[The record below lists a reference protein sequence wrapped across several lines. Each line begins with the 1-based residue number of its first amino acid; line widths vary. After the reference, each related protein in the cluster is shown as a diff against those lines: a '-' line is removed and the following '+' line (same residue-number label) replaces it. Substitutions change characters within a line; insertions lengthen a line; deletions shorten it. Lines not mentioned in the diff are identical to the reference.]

1 MTHLPTS
8 QLRVRAE
15 HRLLVAHHPP
25 FDADGKAFYDWQ
37 RIDQN
42 AAALLGA
49 AVPWAPVGPLV
60 REQLA
65 GLELATAAWAQD
77 WHNVLDPARWATA
90 RDWQAKARLTVG
102 RHSRP
107 DPLKWPTTREE
118 ALAVYPPGDEFH
130 IRILGTDPSITRFL
144 GPTPANWELIP
155 FGAMEVPRFLSSLDA
170 YAFYHH
176 PRWVEAF
183 GRTVIEAMASG
194 LPVLLP
200 PHFARLFGDA
210 ARYAEAA
217 EAALVLREWLDEPLA
232 RRAQAERGLAAV
244 HARFSLELHAQRV
257 RELIGPPQARPRPR
271 RTRSRVAL
279 FFTSNGVG
287 LGHVTRAMAIARRC
301 EPGIEP
307 VFVTLSQAATLIEEA
322 GYTVEYLP
330 FHAYLGADVN
340 RWNQHL
346 AVELGEMVRFYDPR
360 VIAFDGNTPY
370 SGLIKAIQG
379 SERAWSVWVRRGF
392 WRVGSGAAA
401 LEREIA
407 FDAVI
412 EPEDLAEA
420 VDRGPTTKQRSRTVR
435 VAPIRLLDEA
445 ELLSREE
452 ARQALDLPGDGF
464 CVLIQLGAGNN
475 YDFTAV
481 QDRVLAR
488 LGSIANCS
496 VALLDSPIAHG
507 PVPEDTG
514 VRILRQF
521 PSSRYLHAFD
531 CVVSA
536 VGYNSFHELVLSG
549 TPSLFVPNEHPMM
562 DDQRARAEHAERMG
576 WGFSVRTGEI
586 YRLGEKLDRLLDLD
600 ERLAMRRAMA
610 ELPRRNG
617 ADQAARVLA
626 EMSLTAR
633 ADRAR

>member
-1 MTHLPTS
+1 
-8 QLRVRAE
+8 
-15 HRLLVAHHPP
+15 
-25 FDADGKAFYDWQ
+25 
-37 RIDQN
+37 
-42 AAALLGA
+42 
-49 AVPWAPVGPLV
+49 
-60 REQLA
+60 
-65 GLELATAAWAQD
+65 
-77 WHNVLDPARWATA
+77 
-90 RDWQAKARLTVG
+90 
-102 RHSRP
+102 
-107 DPLKWPTTREE
+107 
-118 ALAVYPPGDEFH
+118 
-130 IRILGTDPSITRFL
+130 
-144 GPTPANWELIP
+144 
-155 FGAMEVPRFLSSLDA
+155 
-170 YAFYHH
+170 
-176 PRWVEAF
+176 
-183 GRTVIEAMASG
+183 
-194 LPVLLP
+194 
-200 PHFARLFGDA
+200 
-210 ARYAEAA
+210 
-217 EAALVLREWLDEPLA
+217 
-232 RRAQAERGLAAV
+232 
-244 HARFSLELHAQRV
+244 
-257 RELIGPPQARPRPR
+257 
-271 RTRSRVAL
+271 
-279 FFTSNGVG
+279 
-287 LGHVTRAMAIARRC
+287 
-301 EPGIEP
+301 
-307 VFVTLSQAATLIEEA
+307 VTLSQAATLIEED

-445 ELLSREE
+445 ELLPREE

-576 WGFSVRTGEI
+576 WGLSVRTGEI

-600 ERLAMRRAMA
+600 ERLAMRRTMA